1 MTPDPARTA
10 PEPSVGKPRRIRGK
24 RTPAHLDKL
33 EEIKREAARCFYN
46 LGYAATDVRTIA
58 DAVGLQVSTLYNYI
72 SGKEELLYLIM
83 KDGMTDIITGLDAA
97 IANLDDPHD
106 LLMAAVR
113 FHVLHHAHRQ
123 FRAWVG
129 HVEVRSLTGKYREEI
144 TRKRREYENRW
155 IKIIEDGIS
164 AGVFEPADPRLTMYG
179 ILAIG
184 QSVSRWY
191 KPKGGYKPE
200 EIADAMA
207 AMVLNGVLTRP

>member
-1 MTPDPARTA
+1 VTA
-10 PEPSVGKPRRIRGK
+10 DQPRNVPEPAVGKPRRIRGK
-24 RTPAHLDKL
+24 PTSAHLDKL
-33 EEIKREAARCFYN
+33 AEIKREAARCFYT

-83 KDGMTDIITGLDAA
+83 KDGTTEIAVGLETA
-97 IANLDDPHD
+97 IAGLTDPRER
-106 LLMAAVR
+106 LQEAVR
-113 FHVLHHAHRQ
+113 FHVLHHGHRQ

-129 HVEVRSLTGKYREEI
+129 HVEVRSLTGKYLDDI
-144 TRKRREYENRW
+144 VGQRREYERRW
-155 IKIIEDGIS
+155 IEIIEDGIR
-164 AGVFEPADPRLTMYG
+164 AGVFVDADPRLTMYG

-191 KPKGGYKPE
+191 KPGGGYKAE

-207 AMVLNGVLTRP
+207 AMVLNGVLVRP

>member
-1 MTPDPARTA
+1 VTSDRSQTM
-10 PEPSVGKPRRIRGK
+10 PEPTIGKPRRIRGK

-33 EEIKREAARCFYN
+33 AEIKKEAARCFYE

-83 KDGMTDIITGLDAA
+83 TDGMTEIVAGLDAA
-97 IANLDDPHD
+97 IVGLTDPRD
-106 LLMAAVR
+106 RLQAAVR
-113 FHVLHHAHRQ
+113 SHVLHHAHRQ

-129 HVEVRSLTGKYREEI
+129 HVEVRSLTGEYLEEI
-144 TRKRREYENRW
+144 LAKRREYEQRW
-155 IKIIEDGIS
+155 IGILTDGIKTGIF
-164 AGVFEPADPRLTMYG
+164 ADADPRLTMYG

-191 KPKGGYKPE
+191 KPGGRFTAEKV
-200 EIADAMA
+200 ADSMA
-207 AMVLNGVLTRP
+207 DMVLSGVLSRP

>member
-1 MTPDPARTA
+1 MTDESSRTV

-33 EEIKREAARCFYN
+33 AEIKREAARCFYT

-83 KDGMTDIITGLDAA
+83 KDGMTDIVTGLDAA
-97 IANLDDPHD
+97 TAGLGDPRD
-106 LLMAAVR
+106 RIKAAVR

-144 TRKRREYENRW
+144 ASQRKEYERRW
-155 IKIIEDGIS
+155 IEIIEDGMR
-164 AGVFEPADPRLTMYG
+164 AGIFVDADPDLTMYG

-191 KPKGGYKPE
+191 KPGGGYEPE

-207 AMVLNGVLTRP
+207 AMVLNGVLVRP